1 MHYSV
6 EPSTKPSITSVGR
19 MDRKESYQCVI
30 ALPPQVKQR
39 LDEIIEGG
47 SITAAIAGL
56 VMYALDE
63 IETRKHRLQV
73 RI

>member
-1 MHYSV
+1 MQYSV

-19 MDRKESYQCVI
+19 MDRKDAYQCVV
-30 ALPPQVKQR
+30 ALPPHTKQR
-39 LDEIIEGG
+39 LDELIEGG

-63 IETRKHRLQV
+63 IEARKQRLQV
-73 RI
+73 RN